1 MRIAFYAP
9 MKPPDHPVPSGDRR
23 MARLLIR
30 ALGQAG
36 HGVEIASRFCSR
48 DGQGDPARQARLSGA
63 GRRLAGRLLRRYAA
77 RPPNERPQAWF
88 TYHLYYKAPDWI
100 GPGVA
105 KGLSIPYLV
114 AEPSVAPKRAGGPW
128 DLGHRATLEA
138 LAGAQAVISL
148 NAADL
153 PCLPPGGR
161 VCSVAPFLDA
171 GPYQAAAAG
180 RARHRAAA
188 AEALGLDPAVP
199 WIIAVA
205 MMRQGDKLRSY
216 RLLAEALRGL
226 TQLPWRLLVAGD
238 GPARGDVETL
248 FAPLAGGE
256 AAGGEGD
263 GRVLFLGELDPAR
276 LVPLLAA
283 ADLFAWPAI
292 GEAYGMALLEA
303 QAAGLAAVAGAS
315 GGVPGLVEDGTTG
328 LLTVPGD
335 SQAFAAAL
343 ESLLRDPARRRRM
356 GEAAQSKVANRHG
369 LEAAAARLDGILRG
383 SRSADDRAE

>member
-1 MRIAFYAP
+1 

-23 MARLLIR
+23 IARLLIR

-36 HGVEIASRFCSR
+36 HRVELASRFCSR

-63 GRRLAGRLLRRYAA
+63 GQRLAGRLLRRYAA

-105 KGLSIPYLV
+105 EGLRIPYLV
-114 AEPSVAPKRAGGPW
+114 AEASVAPKRAGGPW

-226 TQLPWRLLVAGD
+226 TQLPWPLS
-238 GPARGDVETL
+238 ARATAT
-248 FAPLAGGE
+248 APPTGRMSPRSE
-256 AAGGEGD
+256 SSPNAA
-263 GRVLFLGELDPAR
+263 
-276 LVPLLAA
+276 
-283 ADLFAWPAI
+283 
-292 GEAYGMALLEA
+292 
-303 QAAGLAAVAGAS
+303 
-315 GGVPGLVEDGTTG
+315 
-328 LLTVPGD
+328 
-335 SQAFAAAL
+335 
-343 ESLLRDPARRRRM
+343 
-356 GEAAQSKVANRHG
+356 
-369 LEAAAARLDGILRG
+369 
-383 SRSADDRAE
+383 SRSRWRN